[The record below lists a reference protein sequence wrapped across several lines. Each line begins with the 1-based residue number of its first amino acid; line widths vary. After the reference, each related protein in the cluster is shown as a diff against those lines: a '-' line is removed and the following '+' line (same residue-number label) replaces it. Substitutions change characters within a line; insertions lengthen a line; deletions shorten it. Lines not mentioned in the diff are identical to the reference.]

1 VSADQEAPVK
11 PWDYHPDLTVERLI
25 AVAQLLASGR
35 GRALDRHEP
44 SIGCDA
50 WTLGVEAFN
59 FGRHAINRAAGEAGF
74 EWLTVPDS
82 SRRLQFRMGD
92 VPMRFYRGLA
102 ADPTPRMLLEAPI
115 ELEQYPLPLGA
126 AAALD
131 GSKFRIAVE
140 TDEEGTIVQISFV
153 AIRGRAVE
161 TIWPIPYE
169 DATPLIV
176 GLGAPLAQGR
186 ELPAPAIAFADDE
199 GEGGISAS
207 GSA

>member
-1 VSADQEAPVK
+1 MSA
-11 PWDYHPDLTVERLI
+11 ERLV

-44 SIGCDA
+44 AIGCDA

-59 FGRHAINRAAGEAGF
+59 FGRHAINKAAGTSGF

-102 ADPTPRMLLEAPI
+102 TDPNPRMLLEAPI

-126 AAALD
+126 AALLD
-131 GSKFRIAVE
+131 GCKFRIAVE
-140 TDEEGTIVQISFV
+140 TDDDGEIVQISFV
-153 AIRGRAVE
+153 AIRGVSVE

-169 DATPLIV
+169 DAAPLLV
-176 GLGAPLAQGR
+176 GLGPERAAGR
-186 ELPAPAIAFADDE
+186 ALPAPVVGLIGDRDDRAGTAFGA
-199 GEGGISAS
+199 A
-207 GSA
+207 